1 MGTPVFIDV
10 RCIAA
15 IGRLGQPIKSN
26 QSNQI
31 NQVREADDELP
42 PPRGVRW
49 ELSEKQFSLSLSA
62 RRSSATR
69 LSSCQQ
75 RVDASKFKP
84 PNLTKQ
90 QTLQPQYLKGV
101 VPLLYT
107 PTIENGSCHSIFLP
121 DNCLRFPFDEYT
133 IEKRERRE
141 DRDPNMATTTT
152 TTTVTIRT
160 ANSNNI
166 LLHSRSNVY

>member
-1 MGTPVFIDV
+1 VGAPVFIVV

-15 IGRLGQPIKSN
+15 IRRLGQPMN

-31 NQVREADDELP
+31 KSNQIRTPGGRRALTSTWCPLGTLRET
-42 PPRGVRW
+42 V
-49 ELSEKQFSLSLSA
+49 QLSLSA
-62 RRSSATR
+62 RKSSATR

-90 QTLQPQYLKGV
+90 QTLQPQYVKGV

-107 PTIENGSCHSIFLP
+107 PTIENGSCHPIFLP
-121 DNCLRFPFDEYT
+121 DNCLRFSFDEYT

-152 TTTVTIRT
+152 TTVTIRT

-166 LLHSRSNVY
+166 LLHSRGNVY

>member
-1 MGTPVFIDV
+1 MSTNANAGTPQHRHCPLDY
-10 RCIAA
+10 R
-15 IGRLGQPIKSN
+15 QPMN

-31 NQVREADDELP
+31 KSSGGRRALTSTWCPLGTLRET
-42 PPRGVRW
+42 V
-49 ELSEKQFSLSLSA
+49 QLSLSA

-75 RVDASKFKP
+75 RVDASKSKP

-107 PTIENGSCHSIFLP
+107 PTIENGPCHSISLP
-121 DNCLRFPFDEYT
+121 DNCLRFPFEEYT

-152 TTTVTIRT
+152 VTIRT
-160 ANSNNI
+160 AIIYSGIHAAMCISTNTGGTQ
-166 LLHSRSNVY
+166 

>member
-1 MGTPVFIDV
+1 MGTPVFIVV

-15 IGRLGQPIKSN
+15 NRAAGTVYELINQSINQIKSN
-26 QSNQI
+26 GGRRALTSTWCPLGPL
-31 NQVREADDELP
+31 RET
-42 PPRGVRW
+42 V
-49 ELSEKQFSLSLSA
+49 QLSLSA
-62 RRSSATR
+62 RKSSATR

-90 QTLQPQYLKGV
+90 QTLQPQYVKGV

-107 PTIENGSCHSIFLP
+107 PTIENGSCHPIFLP
-121 DNCLRFPFDEYT
+121 DNCLRFSFDEYT

-152 TTTVTIRT
+152 TVTIRT

-166 LLHSRSNVY
+166 LLHSRGNVY